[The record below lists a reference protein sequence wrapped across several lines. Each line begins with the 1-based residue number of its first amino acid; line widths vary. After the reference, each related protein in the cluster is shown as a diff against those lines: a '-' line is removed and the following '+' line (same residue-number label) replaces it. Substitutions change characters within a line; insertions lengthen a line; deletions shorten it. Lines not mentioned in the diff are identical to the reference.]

1 MMKLALF
8 FYGILICITMFV
20 WHWLMKPTR
29 DFFLLGDWTN
39 SHLAFSQV
47 SSTSWSVWT
56 GKYPEIYKEA
66 PIYKRKQHGYFLHIT
81 DMHVSII
88 KNSGGFIR
96 NCDIKKGEEGLQLF
110 M

>member
-81 DMHVSII
+81 DMHVRII
-88 KNSGGFIR
+88 KISRGFH
-96 NCDIKKGEEGLQLF
+96 KEL
-110 M
+110 